1 MLTKGKEMVLGEV
14 YLAFTGYNLKRTL
27 SVMGFDDLMSKIK
40 AHFVCFHRKYQQFI
54 NEITTLYLIS
64 VIPEAKVKPQTNLFL
79 IS

>member
-1 MLTKGKEMVLGEV
+1 MVLGEV

-27 SVMGFDDLMSKIK
+27 SVMGFDGLMSKIK
-40 AHFVCFHRKYQQFI
+40 GHFVCFYRKYQQYI
-54 NEITTLYLIS
+54 AGTIILYLIS

>member
-1 MLTKGKEMVLGEV
+1 MVLGEV
-14 YLAFTGYNLKRTL
+14 YLAFTAYNLKRTL

-54 NEITTLYLIS
+54 AEIIIIFEIVVS
-64 VIPEAKVKPQTNLFL
+64 PEIKQSTRSNDFL